1 MSKAVYGDWI
11 LSSSPAKIAEY
22 FKVNGLLS
30 PIVVNTVGILDPKK
44 SQSQIEKVNVDF
56 PLKLLDAIEPCN
68 GRLATFG
75 TILEEFPDLCEF
87 NPYLASK
94 LKLSNA
100 LRATESNVASN
111 FVHFRLHTWY
121 GGLHLQP
128 HMFLGEMI
136 NAINS
141 NEVFHMSSGKQLRE
155 YHHIEDDVDCI
166 IQLLENNMGG
176 ILQINHGDARP
187 ISEIAQNIFRYF
199 DKESLLDID
208 YSSEPPGEN
217 LLTRFQP
224 FKLSSSIT
232 FRPIFPNLTSYLE
245 RFANYD
251 KK

>member
-11 LSSSPAKIAEY
+11 VSSSPAKITEY
-22 FKVNGLLS
+22 FKVNGLFS
-30 PIVVNTVGILDPKK
+30 PIVMSTVGILDPKK
-44 SQSQIEKVNVDF
+44 PQNQIEKVNVGF
-56 PLKLLDAIEPCN
+56 PLKLLDAIEPFN
-68 GRLATFG
+68 GKLATFG

-94 LKLSNA
+94 LKLSRA
-100 LRATESNVASN
+100 LRATESNAASN

-128 HMFLGEMI
+128 HMFLGEII

-166 IQLLENNMGG
+166 MELLENKIGG
-176 ILQINHGDARP
+176 IMQINHGDAKP

-199 DKESLLDID
+199 DKESLLDINHN
-208 YSSEPPGEN
+208 SEPPGEN
-217 LLTRFQP
+217 LLTIFQP
-224 FKLSSSIT
+224 LKLSSNNT
-232 FRPIFPNLTSYLE
+232 FRPIFPNLTTYLE
-245 RFANYD
+245 RFAKYD